1 MADMI
6 IIEKAN
12 ITAIADKMRALDNSS
27 ASLNFEETDIPI
39 EESEP
44 EQII

>member
-1 MADMI
+1 MADLI
-6 IIEKAN
+6 ITEKAN
-12 ITAIADKMRALDNSS
+12 ITAIADKVRALDNSS

-39 EESEP
+39 EEPKP